1 MHTRFLGRFAGILL
15 SCTAVCSVAI
25 PNDIV
30 LPNDYV
36 LIEAR
41 LTGTDQNY
49 TWTVEQKERTF
60 DLQVQSATFE
70 VLRPESIAGRTVRI
84 IFRQGD
90 LTDLLDES
98 GNETAEFY
106 LLEIWRANT
115 ELPGE
120 IEVSDYQIN
129 RIQPISDV
137 ADQQDR

>member
-1 MHTRFLGRFAGILL
+1 MLTYFLGRFAGILL
-15 SCTAVCSVAI
+15 FCPAVFSVAM
-25 PNDIV
+25 PS
-30 LPNDYV
+30 DYV

-60 DLQVQSATFE
+60 ELQVPSATFE
-70 VLRPESIAGRTVRI
+70 ILRPESLAGRTVRI
-84 IFRQGD
+84 IFHEGD

-98 GNETAEFY
+98 ENETAKFY

-129 RIQPISDV
+129 RIQPISNGEN
-137 ADQQDR
+137 